1 MSQWHTTPTTSAK
14 TATPLLTTVQVLER
28 TLKRHTGVVKTLLEG
43 VECRETLRVYREE
56 IRALEAAIA
65 QLGGPSDAFVAGLA
79 HADGTR
85 A

>member
-1 MSQWHTTPTTSAK
+1 MSQWHTPVA
-14 TATPLLTTVQVLER
+14 APAPVALTTVQVLER
-28 TLKRHTGVVKTLLEG
+28 TLKRHTCVVKNLLEG
-43 VECRETLRVYREE
+43 VECRETLRMYREE